1 MDSLVV
7 SGRLGAAP
15 TETEPIMTSP
25 VTRIDRHT
33 FGPWAIVTG
42 ASSGIG
48 KEFARQLAASG
59 FHVVL
64 VARRLSTL
72 EELGGRLATEFG
84 VQYRAVGVDLTEEHF
99 LSKLAEATHDLDIGL
114 VVSNAGTSMLGD
126 FVTMDERALQ
136 RSLRL
141 NVQAH
146 LDMAHHFGQH
156 LARRRRG
163 GLLLTA
169 STAGL
174 QGIPFSAEY
183 AAAKAYVLALGEGL
197 HGEWQ
202 QVGVH
207 VTVLLPGA
215 TDTPLLAASGFEHG
229 GIGRSWQEDGNM
241 HTHLLQLAMESL
253 SERQHI
259 GFGGGILRTERNPLQ
274 ARRRCGQQQPTTST
288 PGQVLPEM
296 VRHVQMRFDVETQTP
311 LQGPGVHGQKIAK
324 HPRSR
329 VGNHEANVQVMGG
342 VLQLLDEIADGEVQ
356 TNGSILDA

>member
-1 MDSLVV
+1 
-7 SGRLGAAP
+7 
-15 TETEPIMTSP
+15 MTSP

-215 TDTPLLAASGFEHG
+215 TDTPMLAASGFDLPAIMKAMSPEQCVAEGLAALSANRAAH
-229 GIGRSWQEDGNM
+229 IAGRMNRIM
-241 HTHLLQLAMESL
+241 ATL
-253 SERQHI
+253 I
-259 GFGGGILRTERNPLQ
+259 
-274 ARRRCGQQQPTTST
+274 
-288 PGQVLPEM
+288 
-296 VRHVQMRFDVETQTP
+296 
-311 LQGPGVHGQKIAK
+311 
-324 HPRSR
+324 PRPVATR
-329 VGNHEANVQVMGG
+329 MYGRMAANVLAKRSASAGTPVNHAN
-342 VLQLLDEIADGEVQ
+342 ERPASR
-356 TNGSILDA
+356 TR